1 MKPMKKRNAV
11 FEDVLSTVT
20 RYFIVL
26 VIVVVLFICF
36 SGVRF
41 VKSGEVAIVLRFGK
55 LVGETRDE
63 QIHEPGILFA
73 FPYIIDEVVT
83 VPTETVMERTVETHY
98 TQGNMTT
105 LRNNGYVI
113 TGDSNIALM
122 KVSVKYTVSDP
133 VAYALNVNSIE
144 KIIDA
149 SVSNAML
156 EQAACT
162 NFDDILTTGKEDY
175 SNAVKHIA
183 QVNLNKYEAGITL
196 STVELTTVSAPEE
209 VRSIYEQVNT
219 ASVDAE
225 KMLKEANQYRDN
237 LLIKARAEANSTVSA
252 ASSEKSQAVSSAN
265 ADLASFWGMLEE
277 YEANPEVV
285 RTRVQSEKISAIL
298 SKIGKIY
305 VVKDG
310 DNTIVIN

>member
-1 MKPMKKRNAV
+1 MKKKNAV

-20 RYFIVL
+20 KYFIVL
-26 VIVVVLFICF
+26 VVVVVLFICF

-83 VPTETVMERTVETHY
+83 VPTETVMERTVTTHY
-98 TQGNMTT
+98 TEGNMTT

-113 TGDSNIALM
+113 TGDSNIAVM
-122 KVSVKYTVSDP
+122 KVSVKYTISDP

-156 EQAACT
+156 EKAAAS
-162 NFDDILTTGKEDY
+162 NFDDILTTGKEEY
-175 SNAVKHIA
+175 STSVKNMA
-183 QVNLNKYEAGITL
+183 QSNLNTYNAGIAL
-196 STVELTTVSAPEE
+196 STVELTNVAAPEE
-209 VRSIYEQVNT
+209 VRLIYEQVNT
-219 ASVDAE
+219 ASVEAE

-252 ASSEKSQAVSSAN
+252 ASSAKSQAVSSAN

-285 RTRVQSEKISAIL
+285 TTRVYSEKFSAIL

-310 DNTIVIN
+310 DNTIIIN

>member
-1 MKPMKKRNAV
+1 
-11 FEDVLSTVT
+11 
-20 RYFIVL
+20 
-26 VIVVVLFICF
+26 
-36 SGVRF
+36 
-41 VKSGEVAIVLRFGK
+41 
-55 LVGETRDE
+55 
-63 QIHEPGILFA
+63 
-73 FPYIIDEVVT
+73 
-83 VPTETVMERTVETHY
+83 
-98 TQGNMTT
+98 MTT

-113 TGDSNIALM
+113 TGDSNIAVM
-122 KVSVKYTVSDP
+122 KVSVKYTISDP

-156 EQAACT
+156 EKAAAS
-162 NFDDILTTGKEDY
+162 NFDDILTTGKEEY
-175 SNAVKHIA
+175 SKSVKNMA
-183 QVNLNKYEAGITL
+183 QSNLNTYNAGIAL
-196 STVELTTVSAPEE
+196 STVELTNVAAPEE
-209 VRSIYEQVNT
+209 VRGIYEQVNT
-219 ASVDAE
+219 ASVEAE

-252 ASSEKSQAVSSAN
+252 ASSAKSQAVSSAN

-285 RTRVQSEKISAIL
+285 TTRVYSEKFSAIL

-310 DNTIVIN
+310 DNTIIIN

>member
-1 MKPMKKRNAV
+1 MKKKNTV

-26 VIVVVLFICF
+26 VVVVVLFICF
-36 SGVRF
+36 SGIRF
-41 VKSGEVAIVLRFGK
+41 VKSGEVAVVLRFGK
-55 LVGETRDE
+55 IVGDTREE

-83 VPTETVMERTVETHY
+83 IPTETVMERTVATHY
-98 TQGNMTT
+98 TEGNMTT

-113 TGDSNIALM
+113 TGDSNIAVM
-122 KVSVKYTVSDP
+122 QVSVKYTISDP

-156 EQAACT
+156 EKAAST
-162 NFDDILTTGKEDY
+162 EFDAILTTGKEAY
-175 SNAVKHIA
+175 SASVKTIA
-183 QVNLNKYEAGITL
+183 QGNLNKYKAGVSL
-196 STVELTTVSAPEE
+196 STVELTTVAAPEE
-209 VRSIYEQVNT
+209 VRGIYEQVNT

-237 LLIKARAEANSTVSA
+237 LLIKAKAEAYSTVSA
-252 ASSEKSQAVSSAN
+252 ASSEKAQAVASAN
-265 ADLASFWGMLEE
+265 ADLANFWGMLEE
-277 YEANPEVV
+277 YQTNPEAVT
-285 RTRVQSEKISAIL
+285 TRIYSEKVSQIL

-305 VVKDG
+305 VVEDG
-310 DNTIVIN
+310 DNTIIVN